1 MIYDIFTISFSE
13 TLQVHKSFTVHT
25 EACEAGKTDY
35 ENCPS
40 PKCKSQDIKDYAL
53 QFKSKSVTEQQKSCR
68 RKSCPGI
75 MNDSYEPDFP
85 NFRPPGFDEL
95 KNPNIANES
104 PQSSSGRSSDA
115 YVEVCS
121 EVGGDNSPKS
131 ALRNFLTIVAL
142 SLHCVFEGIGIGL
155 QDTLDGLWIMF
166 AGKTRI
172 WDMTWHH

>member
-1 MIYDIFTISFSE
+1 MINSQFLAVKHCKFT
-13 TLQVHKSFTVHT
+13 
-25 EACEAGKTDY
+25 
-35 ENCPS
+35 NPS
-40 PKCKSQDIKDYAL
+40 PFTQRLLTLERENMKTAQVQNVSHIHKKQIQDTRQNILIMY
-53 QFKSKSVTEQQKSCR
+53 FKSKSVTEQQKSCR

-75 MNDSYEPDFP
+75 MNDSYEPDFS

-95 KNPNIANES
+95 KNPNIATES
-104 PQSSSGRSSDA
+104 PQTSSGRTSDA

-166 AGKTRI
+166 AGKNVI
-172 WDMTWHH
+172 